1 SPSDVEALT
10 QCPLRWFLTRHGG
23 GRAPS
28 EAQRLGELVHSLAQE
43 AQERGLRGPDLMA
56 RFEERLPEL
65 AYPGTWFGS
74 VRAART
80 RAMIERLDAY
90 LGQAPA
96 DARAEV
102 SVRAELDLPDPDGKG
117 PALPVLVTGRI
128 DRLEHLDA
136 PGAGTGGERV
146 RVIDLKTGQRAYS
159 APARHPQ
166 LATYRLALQ
175 ARGYE
180 VDGAALVLLGKEP
193 PRKNQGAP
201 VLAPP
206 GAALD
211 PSPDPDTGEDWAR
224 ALLHE
229 AALAASGA
237 TLTARSGEQCL
248 TCPVRDSCPIQP
260 EGRRAVA

>member
-1 SPSDVEALT
+1 MLFDL
-10 QCPLRWFLTRHGG
+10 L
-23 GRAPS
+23 
-28 EAQRLGELVHSLAQE
+28 
-43 AQERGLRGPDLMA
+43 LRGRPQ
-56 RFEERLPEL
+56 R
-65 AYPGTWFGS
+65 S
-74 VRAART
+74 RAFS
-80 RAMIERLDAY
+80 
-90 LGQAPA
+90 GQC
-96 DARAEV
+96 
-102 SVRAELDLPDPDGKG
+102 
-117 PALPVLVTGRI
+117 
-128 DRLEHLDA
+128 
-136 PGAGTGGERV
+136 
-146 RVIDLKTGQRAYS
+146 VIDLKTGQRAYS

-175 ARGYE
+175 TRGYE